1 MVRYILVCT
10 KEMTT
15 LEKVCGALR
24 DAGVRYAIVGGHAVA
39 LHGVVR
45 GTLDIDVVVRWTRTT
60 LVRAEAALKAIGLVS
75 RLPVT
80 AREVYDFRDEYIRN
94 RNLTAWNFYHPD
106 DPLEQVDIIITDDL
120 AGKRTKAVALPTG
133 PVRVLVVPDLIA
145 MKRRSGRPQDLE
157 DVRALEK
164 LR

>member
-1 MVRYILVCT
+1 
-10 KEMTT
+10 MTI
-15 LEKVCGALR
+15 LEKICGALR

-45 GTLDIDVVVRWTRTT
+45 GTLDIDVVVRWTRAT
-60 LVRAEAALKAIGLVS
+60 LVRAEAALNAIGLVS

-80 AREVYDFRDEYIRN
+80 AREVYDFRDEYVRN
-94 RNLTAWNFYHPD
+94 RNLTAWNFYNPD

-120 AGKRTKAVALPTG
+120 AGKRTKAVALSTG
-133 PVRVLVVPDLIA
+133 PVRVLSVTDLID

>member
-1 MVRYILVCT
+1 
-10 KEMTT
+10 MTT
-15 LEKVCGALR
+15 LEKICGALR

-60 LVRAEAALKAIGLVS
+60 LVRAEAALNAIGLVS

-80 AREVYDFRDEYIRN
+80 AREVYDFRDEYVRN
-94 RNLTAWNFYHPD
+94 RNLTAWNFYNPD
-106 DPLEQVDIIITDDL
+106 DPLEQVGIIMTDDL

-133 PVRVLVVPDLIA
+133 PVRVLSVTDLID

>member
-1 MVRYILVCT
+1 
-10 KEMTT
+10 MTT
-15 LEKVCGALR
+15 LEKICGALR

-45 GTLDIDVVVRWTRTT
+45 GTLDIDVVVRWTRAT
-60 LVRAEAALKAIGLVS
+60 LVRAEAALNAIGLVS

-80 AREVYDFRDEYIRN
+80 AREVYDFRDEYVRN
-94 RNLTAWNFYHPD
+94 RNLTAWNFYNPD
-106 DPLEQVDIIITDDL
+106 DPLEQVDIIMTDDL

-133 PVRVLVVPDLIA
+133 PVRVLSVTDLIA

>member
-1 MVRYILVCT
+1 
-10 KEMTT
+10 MTT
-15 LEKVCGALR
+15 LEKICGALR
-24 DAGVRYAIVGGHAVA
+24 EAGVHYAVVGGHAVA

-45 GTLDIDVVVRWTRTT
+45 GTLDIDVVVRWTRAT
-60 LVRAEAALKAIGLVS
+60 LVRTEAALNTIGLVS

-94 RNLTAWNFYHPD
+94 RNLTAWNFSNPD
-106 DPLEQVDIIITDDL
+106 NPLEQVDIIITDDL
-120 AGKRTKAVALPTG
+120 AGKRRKAVTLSTG
-133 PVRVLVVPDLIA
+133 PVHVLAVPDLIT

>member
-1 MVRYILVCT
+1 
-10 KEMTT
+10 MTI
-15 LEKVCGALR
+15 LEKICGALR
-24 DAGVRYAIVGGHAVA
+24 NAGVRYAIVGGHAVA

-45 GTLDIDVVVRWTRTT
+45 GTLDIDVVVRWTRAT
-60 LVRAEAALKAIGLVS
+60 LVRAEAALNAIGLVS

-80 AREVYDFRDEYIRN
+80 AREVYDFRDEYVRN
-94 RNLTAWNFYHPD
+94 RNLTAWNFYNPD

-133 PVRVLVVPDLIA
+133 PVRVLSVTDLIA

>member
-1 MVRYILVCT
+1 M
-10 KEMTT
+10 
-15 LEKVCGALR
+15 
-24 DAGVRYAIVGGHAVA
+24 
-39 LHGVVR
+39 R

-80 AREVYDFRDEYIRN
+80 AREVYDFRDEYVRN
-94 RNLTAWNFYHPD
+94 RNLTAWNFYNPD

-133 PVRVLVVPDLIA
+133 PVRVLSVTDLID

>member
-1 MVRYILVCT
+1 VTI
-10 KEMTT
+10 
-15 LEKVCGALR
+15 LEKICGALR
-24 DAGVRYAIVGGHAVA
+24 NAGVRYAIVGGHAVA

-60 LVRAEAALKAIGLVS
+60 LVRAEAALKAIGMVS

-80 AREVYDFRDEYIRN
+80 AREVYDFRDEYVRN
-94 RNLTAWNFYHPD
+94 RNLTAWNFYNPD
-106 DPLEQVDIIITDDL
+106 DPLEQVDIIMTDDL

-133 PVRVLVVPDLIA
+133 PVRVLSVTDLIA
-145 MKRRSGRPQDLE
+145 MKRRSGRPQDLQ

>member
-1 MVRYILVCT
+1 
-10 KEMTT
+10 MTT
-15 LEKVCGALR
+15 LERICRALR

-45 GTLDIDVVVRWTRTT
+45 GTLDIDVVVRWTRAT
-60 LVRAEAALKAIGLVS
+60 LVRAETALNAIGLVS

-80 AREVYDFRDEYIRN
+80 AREVYDFRDEYVRN
-94 RNLTAWNFYHPD
+94 RNLTTWNFYNPD
-106 DPLEQVDIIITDDL
+106 DPLEQVDVIITDDL

-133 PVRVLVVPDLIA
+133 PVRVLSVMDLIA

>member
-1 MVRYILVCT
+1 
-10 KEMTT
+10 MTT
-15 LEKVCGALR
+15 LEKICGALR

-60 LVRAEAALKAIGLVS
+60 LVRAEAALNAIGLVS

-80 AREVYDFRDEYIRN
+80 AREVYDFRDEYVRN
-94 RNLTAWNFYHPD
+94 RNLTAWNFYNPD

-133 PVRVLVVPDLIA
+133 PVRVLSVTDLIA

>member
-1 MVRYILVCT
+1 
-10 KEMTT
+10 MTI
-15 LEKVCGALR
+15 LEKICGALR
-24 DAGVRYAIVGGHAVA
+24 NAGVRYAIVGGHAVA

-60 LVRAEAALKAIGLVS
+60 LVRAEAALKAIGMVS

-80 AREVYDFRDEYIRN
+80 AREVYDFRDEYVRN
-94 RNLTAWNFYHPD
+94 RNLTAWNFYNPD
-106 DPLEQVDIIITDDL
+106 DPLEQVDIIMTDDL

-133 PVRVLVVPDLIA
+133 PVRVLSVTDLIA
-145 MKRRSGRPQDLE
+145 MKRRSGRPQDLQ

>member
-1 MVRYILVCT
+1 
-10 KEMTT
+10 MTT
-15 LEKVCGALR
+15 LERICGALR

-60 LVRAEAALKAIGLVS
+60 LVRAEAALNAIGLVS

-80 AREVYDFRDEYIRN
+80 AREVYDFRDEYVRN
-94 RNLTAWNFYHPD
+94 RNLTTWNFYNPD
-106 DPLEQVDIIITDDL
+106 DPLEQVDVIITDDL

-133 PVRVLVVPDLIA
+133 PVRVLSVMDLIA

>member
-1 MVRYILVCT
+1 
-10 KEMTT
+10 MTI
-15 LEKVCGALR
+15 LEKICGALR
-24 DAGVRYAIVGGHAVA
+24 NAGVRYAIVGGHAVA

-45 GTLDIDVVVRWTRTT
+45 GTLDIDVVVRWTRAT
-60 LVRAEAALKAIGLVS
+60 LVRAEAALNAIGLVS

-80 AREVYDFRDEYIRN
+80 AREVYDFRDEYVRN
-94 RNLTAWNFYHPD
+94 RNLTAWNFYNPD

-133 PVRVLVVPDLIA
+133 PVRVLSVMDLIA

>member
-1 MVRYILVCT
+1 
-10 KEMTT
+10 MTT
-15 LEKVCGALR
+15 LEKICGALQ
-24 DAGVRYAIVGGHAVA
+24 DADVRYAVVGGHAVA

-45 GTLDIDVVVRWTRTT
+45 GTLDIDVVVHWTRAT
-60 LVRAEAALKAIGLVS
+60 LVRAEAALNAIGLVS

-94 RNLTAWNFYHPD
+94 RNLTAWNFSNPD
-106 DPLEQVDIIITDDL
+106 NPLEQVDIIITDDL
-120 AGKRTKAVALPTG
+120 AGKRRKAVTLPTG
-133 PVRVLVVPDLIA
+133 PVHVLAVPDLIA

>member
-1 MVRYILVCT
+1 
-10 KEMTT
+10 MTT
-15 LEKVCGALR
+15 LEKICGALR

-45 GTLDIDVVVRWTRTT
+45 GTLDIDVVVRWTRAT
-60 LVRAEAALKAIGLVS
+60 LVRAEAALNAIGLVS

-80 AREVYDFRDEYIRN
+80 AREVYDFRDEYVRN
-94 RNLTAWNFYHPD
+94 RNLTAWNFYNPD

-133 PVRVLVVPDLIA
+133 PVRVLSVTDLIA

>member
-1 MVRYILVCT
+1 M
-10 KEMTT
+10 
-15 LEKVCGALR
+15 
-24 DAGVRYAIVGGHAVA
+24 
-39 LHGVVR
+39 R
-45 GTLDIDVVVRWTRTT
+45 GTLDIDVVVRWTRAT
-60 LVRAEAALKAIGLVS
+60 LVRAEAALNAIGLMS

-80 AREVYDFRDEYIRN
+80 AREVYDFRDEYVRN
-94 RNLTAWNFYHPD
+94 RNLTAWNFYNPD

-133 PVRVLVVPDLIA
+133 PVRVLSVTDLIA

>member
-1 MVRYILVCT
+1 
-10 KEMTT
+10 MTT
-15 LEKVCGALR
+15 LEKICGALR
-24 DAGVRYAIVGGHAVA
+24 NAGVRYAIVGGHAVA

-60 LVRAEAALKAIGLVS
+60 LVRAEAALNAIGLVS

-80 AREVYDFRDEYIRN
+80 AREVYDFRDEYVRN
-94 RNLTAWNFYHPD
+94 RNLTAWNFYNPD

-133 PVRVLVVPDLIA
+133 PVRVLSVTDLIA

>member
-1 MVRYILVCT
+1 
-10 KEMTT
+10 MTI
-15 LEKVCGALR
+15 LEKICGALR
-24 DAGVRYAIVGGHAVA
+24 NAGVRYAIVGGHAVA

-45 GTLDIDVVVRWTRTT
+45 GTLDIDVVVWWTRAT
-60 LVRAEAALKAIGLVS
+60 LVRAEAALNAIGLMS

-80 AREVYDFRDEYIRN
+80 AREVYDFRDEYVRN
-94 RNLTAWNFYHPD
+94 RNLTTWNFYNPD
-106 DPLEQVDIIITDDL
+106 DPLEQVDVIITDDL

-133 PVRVLVVPDLIA
+133 PVRVLSVMDLIA

>member
-1 MVRYILVCT
+1 
-10 KEMTT
+10 MTT
-15 LEKVCGALR
+15 LEKICEALR

-45 GTLDIDVVVRWTRTT
+45 GTLDIDVVVRWTRAT
-60 LVRAEAALKAIGLVS
+60 LVRAEAALNAIGLVS

-80 AREVYDFRDEYIRN
+80 AREVYDFRDEYVRN
-94 RNLTAWNFYHPD
+94 RNLTAWNFYNPD
-106 DPLEQVDIIITDDL
+106 DPLEQVDIIMTDDL

-133 PVRVLVVPDLIA
+133 PVRVLSVTDLIA